1 MRIGGIIARGAPIAI
16 LVTLLPV
23 AGPARAQQPTPDAPR
38 PVDLE
43 LPAVTVTA
51 RKRDEREQSVP
62 ISMTVL
68 EGSRLDVAPTASNA
82 GLARSAPNVSFTDV
96 GGQSSNLFSI
106 RGVGSFSPI
115 SADDTST
122 VLYVNEAPQSLYGP
136 APSMLDVDR
145 VEVLRGP
152 QGTLF
157 GRNTQAGAVSIV
169 PKKPTYDWRF
179 VATGELGTSGFGLG
193 EFVWNAPLVADRL
206 AARVAMRYSGY
217 AGDVPNIAVGGKDG
231 AQQIWAGRGT
241 VLFEPTGETS
251 ATLSLSYNRQKDTS
265 PRFLL
270 RNYAYFPTS
279 AVNPRTDVDSDSL
292 GVNLKVRHDFDWA
305 ALESVTTY
313 QNNYSRQI
321 LDPAD
326 GLVFANLTG
335 LPASLF
341 NVPGADLANLAIGE
355 TIFTQEVRLSAPQDS
370 AVAWTAGLNYF
381 RSTLSMDRSGR
392 AMTPAFATIRG
403 FMNNDFVT
411 NSWSAFG
418 EATVPVADRLK
429 ATLGLRG
436 TLESKT
442 AAYAFNGAGQV
453 GVVPFFNQN
462 SSLSDNFVTGRGGLS
477 YDWTDSIMTYLSIAR
492 GYVTAGFPSLSV
504 NAPLGKTEQAFPAST
519 SWTYEA
525 GFKSEFAGKRM
536 ALNGAFFF
544 NDVKQGHLVVFD
556 PSSAAFTIAALDYQ
570 SYGAELEVTARPLP
584 GLELFAGLGLT
595 RAMLVNVP
603 PGSATGALS
612 GNTVPNAPGVTAT
625 VGAQY
630 RVPASI
636 VGLDGDFVGH
646 GSWQYVGTRAADVA
660 NSFNLDAYS
669 VVNLRVGWKGK
680 AVEFYGFAYNLFD
693 QRYQTWGQSFGPTT
707 PTVRVGQGQI
717 LGLGSTVRF

>member
-1 MRIGGIIARGAPIAI
+1 MRIGEIAAGGWLVAASVALLVSAPEQ
-16 LVTLLPV
+16 VV
-23 AGPARAQQPTPDAPR
+23 AQQATPAT
-38 PVDLE
+38 E

-51 RKRDEREQSVP
+51 RKRDEAEQSVP

-82 GLARSAPNVSFTDV
+82 GLARSAPNVSFVDL
-96 GGQSSNLFSI
+96 GGQSSNLFTI

-157 GRNTQAGAVSIV
+157 GRNTQAGAISVV
-169 PKKPTYDWRF
+169 PRKPTFDWQS
-179 VATGELGTSGFGLG
+179 ATTGEIGTSGFGLG

-206 AARVAMRYSGY
+206 AARVAMRYSTY
-217 AGDVPNIAVGGKDG
+217 AGDVPNIAAGGKDG
-231 AQQIWAGRGT
+231 AQDVWAGRGT
-241 VLFEPTGETS
+241 LLFAPTAETS
-251 ATLSLSYNRQKDTS
+251 ATFGLSYNRQKDTS

-270 RNYAYFPTS
+270 RNYANFPTS
-279 AVNPRTDVDSDSL
+279 AVNPRTDVDGDSL
-292 GVNLKVRHDFDWA
+292 GLNLKLRHEFA
-305 ALESVTTY
+305 AAVLESVTTY

-321 LDPAD
+321 FDPAD

-335 LPASLF
+335 LPASVF
-341 NVPGADLANLAIGE
+341 NVPGSDLANIAIGE
-355 TIFTQEVRLSAPQDS
+355 TIFTQEIRLSAPAGS
-370 AVAWTAGLNYF
+370 AVSWTAGLNYF
-381 RSTLSMDRSGR
+381 RSALSADRNGR
-392 AMTPAFATIRG
+392 ATTPAFATIRG
-403 FMNNDFVT
+403 FMDNDFVT
-411 NSWSAFG
+411 NSYSAFG
-418 EATVPVADRLK
+418 EATVPVVDRLK

-442 AAYAFNGAGQV
+442 AAYNFNGNGQP
-453 GVVPFFNQN
+453 GVAPGFAQN
-462 SSLSDNFVTGRGGLS
+462 SALSDNFVTGRGGLG
-477 YDWTDSIMTYLSIAR
+477 YDWTDSVMTYLSIAR
-492 GYVTAGFPSLSV
+492 GYVTAGFPTLSV
-504 NAPLGKTEQAFPAST
+504 NTPLGKPEQAFPAST
-519 SWTYEA
+519 SWTYET
-525 GFKSEFAGKRM
+525 GFKSEFAGKRVV
-536 ALNGAFFF
+536 LNGAFFF

-556 PSSAAFTIAALDYQ
+556 APSAAFTIAALDYQ
-570 SYGAELEVTARPLP
+570 SYGAELEATARPLP

-595 RAMLVNVP
+595 RAFLLNVP
-603 PGSATGALS
+603 ANSTTGAQS
-612 GNTVPNAPGVTAT
+612 GNTVPNVPGVTAA

-630 RVPASI
+630 QVPASA

-646 GSWQYVGTRAADVA
+646 AAWQHVGARAADVA

-680 AVEFYGFAYNLFD
+680 AFEFYGFAYNLFD

-717 LGLGSTVRF
+717 LGLGSTIRF

>member
-1 MRIGGIIARGAPIAI
+1 MRARKFAVGKGVAAGFMALTIGAPEA
-16 LVTLLPV
+16 VRAQQ
-23 AGPARAQQPTPDAPR
+23 AGPA
-38 PVDLE
+38 LE
-43 LPAVTVTA
+43 LPPVTVTA
-51 RKRDEREQSVP
+51 RKRDESEQTVP

-82 GLARSAPNVSFTDV
+82 GLARSAPNVNFVDL
-96 GGQSSNLFSI
+96 GGQSSNLFTI

-157 GRNTQAGAVSIV
+157 GRNTQAGAISVVSR
-169 PKKPTYDWRF
+169 KPTFDWQF
-179 VATGELGTSGFGLG
+179 SATGEVGTSGFGLG

-206 AARVAMRYSGY
+206 ATRVAMRYTTY
-217 AGDVPNIAVGGKDG
+217 AGDVPNIAAGGLDA
-231 AQQIWAGRGT
+231 AQNIWAGRGT
-241 VLFEPTGETS
+241 LLFAPTAETS
-251 ATLSLSYNRQKDTS
+251 ATLSVSYNRQKDTS

-292 GVNLKVRHDFDWA
+292 GVNLKVRHDFGPA
-305 ALESVTTY
+305 VFESVTTY

-321 LDPAD
+321 FDPAD
-326 GLVFANLTG
+326 GLVFSNLTG
-335 LPASLF
+335 LQPSFF
-341 NVPGADLANLAIGE
+341 NVPGSDLADLGIGE
-355 TIFTQEVRLSAPQDS
+355 TIFTQEFRLSAPGGS
-370 AVAWTAGLNYF
+370 AVSWTAGLNYF
-381 RSTLSMDRSGR
+381 RSALAMDRTGK
-392 AMTPAFATIRG
+392 ATTPAFASIRG
-403 FMNNDFVT
+403 FMDNDFVT

-418 EATVPVADRLK
+418 EATVPVVGGLK

-442 AAYAFNGAGQV
+442 ANYNFNGAGQA
-453 GVVPFFNQN
+453 GVVPYFTQN

-477 YDWTDSIMTYLSIAR
+477 YDWTDSIMTYFSVAR

-504 NAPLGKTEQAFPAST
+504 NTPLGKPEQAFPAST

-525 GFKSEFAGKRM
+525 GFKSEFFARRL

-544 NDVKQGHLVVFD
+544 NDVKQGHLVVFNP
-556 PSSAAFTIAALDYQ
+556 PSASFTIAALDYQ
-570 SYGAELEVTARPLP
+570 SYGAELEATARPLQ

-603 PGSATGALS
+603 TNSATGAVS
-612 GNTVPNAPGVTAT
+612 GNTVPNVPGVTAT
-625 VGAQY
+625 AGLRYQ
-630 RVPASI
+630 VPASL
-636 VGLDGDFVGH
+636 VGLDGNFVGH
-646 GSWQYVGTRAADVA
+646 AAWQYVGSRAADVA
-660 NSFNLDAYS
+660 NSFTLDPYS

-680 AVEFYGFAYNLFD
+680 AVEIYGFAYNLFD

-717 LGLGSTVRF
+717 LGLGTTISF

>member
-1 MRIGGIIARGAPIAI
+1 MRIVGIVARGASVAI
-16 LVTLLPV
+16 LVTLP
-23 AGPARAQQPTPDAPR
+23 AIACPARAQQATDPPR
-38 PVDLE
+38 PPDLE

-51 RKRDEREQSVP
+51 RKRDENERDVP
-62 ISMTVL
+62 IGMTVL
-68 EGSRLDVAPTASNA
+68 EGSRLDVPPTASNA
-82 GLARSAPNVSFTDV
+82 GLARSAPNVSFVDL
-96 GGQSSNLFSI
+96 GGQSSNLFTI

-157 GRNTQAGAVSIV
+157 GRNTQAGAISVV
-169 PKKPTYDWRF
+169 PNKPTYDLRF
-179 VATGELGTSGFGLG
+179 AATGEVGTSGFGLG
-193 EFVWNAPLVADRL
+193 EFVWNAPLAPERA

-217 AGDVPNIAVGGKDG
+217 AGDVPNIAAGGKDG

-241 VLFEPTGETS
+241 LLFEPGGETS

-270 RNYAYFPTS
+270 LNYAWFPTS

-292 GVNLKVRHDFDWA
+292 GVNLKVRHEFDWA

-321 LDPAD
+321 FDPAD

-335 LPASLF
+335 LPTSFF
-341 NVPGADLANLAIGE
+341 NVPGADLANLGIGE
-355 TIFTQEVRLSAPQDS
+355 TIFTQELRLSAPPGS

-381 RSTLSMDRSGR
+381 RSALSMDRGGQ
-392 AMTPAFATIRG
+392 ATTPAFATIRG
-403 FMNNDFVT
+403 FMANDFVT

-418 EATVPVADRLK
+418 EATVPVVDRLK

-436 TLESKT
+436 ALESKT
-442 AAYAFNGAGQV
+442 AAYAFNGAGQA

-477 YDWTDSIMTYLSIAR
+477 YDWTEQVMTYLSIAR

-504 NAPLGKTEQAFPAST
+504 NAPLGKAEPAFPAST

-525 GFKSEFAGKRM
+525 GFKSEFAGKRV
-536 ALNGAFFF
+536 ALSGSLFF
-544 NDVKQGHLVVFD
+544 NDVKQGHLVVFNP
-556 PSSAAFTIAALDYQ
+556 PSASFTIAALDYQ
-570 SYGAELEVTARPLP
+570 SYGAELEATARPLP

-603 PGSATGALS
+603 AGSTTGAAS
-612 GNTVPNAPGVTAT
+612 GNTVPNVPGVTAT
-625 VGAQY
+625 AGAQY

-646 GSWQYVGTRAADVA
+646 GAWQYVGARTADVA
-660 NSFNLDAYS
+660 NSFNLNAYS
-669 VVNLRVGWKGK
+669 VVNLRVGWKHK
-680 AVEFYGFAYNLFD
+680 AVELYGFAYNLFD
-693 QRYQTWGQSFGPTT
+693 QRYQSWGQSFGPTT

-717 LGLGSTVRF
+717 LGLGSTIRF